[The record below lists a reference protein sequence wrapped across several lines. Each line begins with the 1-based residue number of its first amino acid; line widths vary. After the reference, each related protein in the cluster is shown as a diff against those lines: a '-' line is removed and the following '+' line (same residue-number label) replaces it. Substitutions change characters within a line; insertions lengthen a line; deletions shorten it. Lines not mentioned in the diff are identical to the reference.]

1 MNRLIAIAST
11 EVIQLFLQLLH
22 SLPFLLQETIKN
34 LRGAFPGFC
43 RKKVSER
50 TYEGRSRQ
58 LKLVTMKERKLAQDL
73 LPLWCQVD
81 NDTPLIGSIPHTFD
95 ETSLHQAI
103 NQLDRTMVSNLESL
117 GQLTDRGFPPG
128 GQSLERK

>member
-43 RKKVSER
+43 RKKGSER
-50 TYEGRSRQ
+50 TREGRSRQ
-58 LKLVTMKERKLAQDL
+58 LKLVTVKERKPAQDL
-73 LPLWCQVD
+73 LPLWRQVD
-81 NDTPLIGSIPHTFD
+81 NDAPLIGSIPHTFD
-95 ETSLHQAI
+95 QTPLHQPI
-103 NQLDRTMVSNLESL
+103 NQLDGTMMSNL
-117 GQLTDRGFPPG
+117 
-128 GQSLERK
+128 